1 MSSLPSSWV
10 RLRDRALRVT
20 VAGDAALSFDSLSL
34 ETLEGACDEPT
45 LPGTGLG
52 TSWGSVA
59 EPSGAA
65 LSLLLAQ
72 KLLEEGL
79 SVQVRVG
86 TSTAVVPGSHSLEQS
101 RFQKNLARVG
111 VLYMITH
118 LLRTCF
124 PSGPQPK
131 T

>member
-1 MSSLPSSWV
+1 M
-10 RLRDRALRVT
+10 RDRALRVA
-20 VAGDAALSFDSLSL
+20 VAGDVVLSFESLSL
-34 ETLEGACDEPT
+34 ETLQGTCDKPT
-45 LPGTGLG
+45 LPGTGLD

-72 KLLEEGL
+72 RLLEEGL

-101 RFQKNLARVG
+101 RFQRNLARVG
-111 VLYMITH
+111 VLYMTTH
-118 LLRTCF
+118 LLRTCL
-124 PSGPQPK
+124 PSDPQPK